1 MKNRGLKS
9 MLNSV
14 YGSGAIGSLPS
25 ITFSTGEAKCE
36 SESEKETEWVFVEG
50 YKGTDKDMKCRD
62 FQYDFNKVYT
72 MNDKDIKMCESGFH
86 LCRDLDDV
94 FSFYSPGNGNRF
106 FKVRAEVKKDDL
118 DGYDTQANSIF
129 NFGSKLVAKNIEFL
143 YEVSP
148 EELCAAYRERYAGF
162 DYAPDHYILRIFNGE
177 DKDKVREEYQTS
189 QLIEDGYSEL
199 VATYIAKNHEDR
211 FDKAH
216 ALAHQD
222 GVSMDVRMLCIMS
235 E

>member
-1 MKNRGLKS
+1 MSTNFNFDLSNIRANFGLPAKVL
-9 MLNSV
+9 M
-14 YGSGAIGSLPS
+14 GSGE
-25 ITFSTGEAKCE
+25 TEDK
-36 SESEKETEWVFVEG
+36 KETEWVTIEG

-62 FQYDFNKVYT
+62 FQYEFGKVYT
-72 MNDKDIKMCESGFH
+72 KDSKDVKICESGFH

-94 FSFYSPGNGNRF
+94 FGFYKPDGDGNRF

-118 DGYDTQANSIF
+118 DRYDVSNGLF
-129 NFGSKLVAKNIEFL
+129 NFGKKLVARNIEFL

-148 EELCAAYRERYAGF
+148 EELCAAYREIYAGF

-177 DKDKVREEYQTS
+177 DRDKVCEEYQTS

-216 ALAHQD
+216 ALAHQE
-222 GVSMDVRMLCIMS
+222 GISMDVRMLCIMTD
-235 E
+235 